1 MNEDNNAREGTGV
14 HVVTSDCKD
23 GDYAKRCMEALAKY
37 GRPDARAF
45 RCVSYEFGIREGT
58 ASTVS
63 IIERWR
69 TWADLDALLTEKVA
83 PALPMYNRLLKTPFD
98 PSRDTLRIKLSTL

>member
-1 MNEDNNAREGTGV
+1 MNEGNSAREGTCV
-14 HVVTSDCKD
+14 HVVTLDCKG

-45 RCVSYEFGIREGT
+45 RCVSYELGIREGT
-58 ASTVS
+58 SSTVY

-69 TWADLDALLTEKVA
+69 TWADLDALLTEKVV
-83 PALPMYNRLLKTPFD
+83 PALPMYNQLLKTPFD
-98 PSRDTLRIKLSTL
+98 PSRDTLRITLSTV